1 MFGIQRKRSAIMK
14 LSFSCCGIPCSSSAR
29 LPSERRLDARVS
41 QDEIGPVY
49 DKLSGIYDIWGRLT
63 ESRARSR
70 AIELAAIED
79 GQNIL
84 EVAVGTG
91 LAFCEIVKRNPHGHN
106 VGIDLSNGMLDKARK
121 RLSKLAGAH
130 YVLRTGT
137 AFDVPMENESVDLLV
152 NNYMFDLIPY
162 ADMDKV
168 LKEFERVL
176 KKGGRLILVNMTEGE
191 RPGSN
196 LYDFIYTLSPKAMG
210 GCRGVQ
216 LTEKLKQHGFTV
228 EAREYYQQM
237 LFPSE
242 VIAAHK

>member
-1 MFGIQRKRSAIMK
+1 MKR
-14 LSFSCCGIPCSSSAR
+14 SFSCCGISCFSSTR
-29 LPSERRLDARVS
+29 HPSEGKLDARVS

-70 AIELAAIED
+70 AIELAAIKD

-91 LAFCEIVKRNPHGHN
+91 IAFYEIVKRNPHGHN
-106 VGIDLSNGMLDKARK
+106 VGIDLSNGMLDKARR
-121 RLSKLAGAH
+121 RLSRLAGAH
-130 YVLRTGT
+130 YVLHTGT
-137 AFDVPMENESVDLLV
+137 AFDLPMENESIDLLV
-152 NNYMFDLIPY
+152 NNYMFDLITY
-162 ADMDKV
+162 AEMGKV
-168 LKEFERVL
+168 VEEFKRVL

-191 RPGSN
+191 RPGSK
-196 LYDFIYTLSPKAMG
+196 LYDFIYRLSPKAMG

-216 LTEKLKQHGFTV
+216 LTDRLKRHGFTV